1 MLLTH
6 ILLYIMSYTGDA
18 VVVVV
23 VVVVVVATIT
33 LNDIS
38 N

>member
-1 MLLTH
+1 
-6 ILLYIMSYTGDA
+6 MSYTGDA